1 MTDTNIVIKF
11 FGGNCPVQGEGTING
26 KPFYFRARGDSWS
39 LGIGGDPV
47 GNPEWEHQ
55 EWYGTWPDAG
65 WMEPEQ
71 AEAFLMAAAARFAQ
85 GLPGAKLATTDR
97 IKPKTPWAEGFS
109 REELLR
115 RAEIFLELACDPN
128 RTPEQRRV
136 DARLAR
142 EHEDAAND

>member
-1 MTDTNIVIKF
+1 MTDPDIVIEF

-47 GNPEWEHQ
+47 GNPEWEHR

-65 WMEPEQ
+65 WMESEQ

-85 GLPGAKLATTDR
+85 GLPGAELEHGRVVIDIGTERK
-97 IKPKTPWAEGFS
+97 EG
-109 REELLR
+109 
-115 RAEIFLELACDPN
+115 
-128 RTPEQRRV
+128 Q
-136 DARLAR
+136 
-142 EHEDAAND
+142 